1 MIVYSFGHYDT
12 ELEPLDEFEEAQ
24 TMCDMPID
32 EDEEQ
37 MKMSK
42 YINLVGNPI
51 SGFRVFGPY
60 DDIQEASDAQDGID
74 EYAIAMEVEDE

>member
-1 MIVYSFGHYDT
+1 MVHRSDYRDVTIVGKLSGG
-12 ELEPLDEFEEAQ
+12 
-24 TMCDMPID
+24 
-32 EDEEQ
+32 
-37 MKMSK
+37 KVMSK

-74 EYAIAMEVEDE
+74 EYAIAMEVENEVLHLWRRH